1 MEEKK
6 QIKKK
11 KRRKKRY
18 ALRLLIFIIL
28 LTGLYYFM
36 TSSWFDISAIET
48 KGNEY
53 YDGET
58 VIKMSTLKQGTNIFR
73 LERSRVEGLLLKDP
87 YIKEAKIKRKLP
99 HTAVIHIVERTED
112 AAFPYGEAYILI
124 SLDKMVLRRVDEEPK
139 VPILMGMTLEQ
150 MTPGTELSVAETTV
164 LDNTMILLDAM
175 REEDL
180 YFKKIDISKVVVRA
194 YIYDRLICEGKPE
207 NILKAVKNGNLQL
220 VLKDLVDRGIDKGTI
235 HLGSSEYCAFSPEIE

>member
-1 MEEKK
+1 MEETK
-6 QIKKK
+6 QVKKK

-18 ALRLLIFIIL
+18 ALRLLIVLLL

-36 TSSWFDISAIET
+36 TSSWFDITLIET
-48 KGNEY
+48 EGNEF
-53 YDGET
+53 YDSGT
-58 VIKMSTLKQGTNIFR
+58 IVKMSSLKNGTNIFR
-73 LERSRVEGLLLKDP
+73 IEKSKCEENLLKDP
-87 YIKEAKIKRKLP
+87 YIKEASIKRKLP
-99 HTAVIHIVERTED
+99 HTAVVHVVERTED

-150 MTPGTELSVAETTV
+150 MTPGTELMVAETTV
-164 LDNTMILLDAM
+164 LDNTLILLDAM

-220 VLKDLVDRGIDKGTI
+220 VLMDLVDKGIDKGTI
-235 HLGSSEYCAFSPEIE
+235 HLGGSEYCAFSPEID